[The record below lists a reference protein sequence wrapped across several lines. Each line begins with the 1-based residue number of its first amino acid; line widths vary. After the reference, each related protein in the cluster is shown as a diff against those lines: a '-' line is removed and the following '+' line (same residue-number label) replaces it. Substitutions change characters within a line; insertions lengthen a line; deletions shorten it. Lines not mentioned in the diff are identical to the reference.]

1 MSIRVVLVEDQ
12 MLVRQGIRSLL
23 ALDDSVEVV
32 AECDDGAYVIDAL
45 NANSADI
52 VLMDIRMPEMTGID
66 ALRAMR
72 KHNIDTPVIMLT
84 TFDDHELVTQAMQSG
99 AKGYLLKDVS
109 LETLIDAIKS
119 VVNGETLIQPSVTE
133 KVLKGLHGLEVSFE
147 SFEQPETLSPKEIE
161 ILRLVAAGYSNKK
174 ISEAMFKST
183 GTVKNQVSAIMAKMG
198 VRDRTRAV
206 LKALELGWL

>member
-109 LETLIDAIKS
+109 LETLIDAINS
-119 VVNGETLIQPSVTE
+119 VVNGVTE

-161 ILRLVAAGYSNKK
+161 ILRLVAAGYSNKE

>member
-23 ALDDSVEVV
+23 ALDSSVEVV
-32 AECDDGAYVIDAL
+32 AECDDGAQVINTL
-45 NANSADI
+45 TINSADI

-72 KHNIDTPVIMLT
+72 DHNIDTPVIMLT

-109 LETLIDAIKS
+109 LETLISAIKS
-119 VVNGETLIQPSVTE
+119 VVNGETLNQPSVTE
-133 KVLKGLHGLEVSFE
+133 KVLKGLQGLEVNFE

-161 ILRLVAAGYSNKK
+161 ILRLVAAGYSNKE